1 MSTTSPQ
8 HARVPEHLSDK
19 NIRQALEDLDT
30 KIKTLRNRAH
40 ATTAGAPHTYH
51 EHIAALEVKRNK
63 LAEKLGPE
71 PAHDAKPSDQDHGT
85 WSEIWHGIENLRNDL
100 RNII

>member
-1 MSTTSPQ
+1 MATTPSPE
-8 HARVPEHLSDK
+8 HMRVPENLSD
-19 NIRQALEDLDT
+19 NELRQALEELDH

-51 EHIAALEVKRNK
+51 EHADALEVKRSK
-63 LAEKLGPE
+63 LAERLGPTASNTQ
-71 PAHDAKPSDQDHGT
+71 PNDHDRST

-100 RNII
+100 RNIF